1 MRETKVSAEGGG
13 GGLQSKEKSVNNMQ
27 CEEESMCSKTRA
39 HSRWGA
45 IVNLHA
51 FEKQK

>member
-1 MRETKVSAEGGG
+1 MRETKVSAE
-13 GGLQSKEKSVNNMQ
+13 GGLQSKEKSVNNIQ

-51 FEKQK
+51 FEKKNNEI